1 MTKAKL
7 STSSLLMG
15 ATSQE
20 LTQDQLDFVFSCCLQ
35 PKQDWRDEISI
46 MLNIE
51 EMIGLLQYRGIRCEN
66 EEHLITTISRAI
78 SHFTATTP
86 VCTICDQDRHLAVE
100 AAGYRMGPAGP

>member
-1 MTKAKL
+1 MTTAKL

-15 ATSQE
+15 ATSQD

-35 PKQDWRDEISI
+35 PGQDWRGEISV

-51 EMIGLLQYRGIRCEN
+51 EMINLLQWRNIRCDN

>member
-35 PKQDWRDEISI
+35 PGQAWKAPISI

-51 EMIGLLQYRGIRCEN
+51 EMISLLQHRGIKCETT
-66 EEHLITTISRAI
+66 EHLITTISRAI
-78 SHFTATTP
+78 CYFTATDATCT
-86 VCTICDQDRHLAVE
+86 VCDEDRHLAVE
-100 AAGYRMGPAGP
+100 AVGYWAGPAGA